1 MSSSEPSRYV
11 LDASAAV
18 ALLADAGPAGQ
29 WVEST
34 LQDGALAAHDLMPFE
49 AANILRRQ
57 AAAGFLD
64 GSAATLAHAD
74 LVSLPIDFFPYA
86 VLAERAWQLRANYTI
101 YDASYVA
108 LAELTQAALVTLD
121 RRLARGPGAACR
133 VLAYE

>member
-1 MSSSEPSRYV
+1 MSKSEPDRYV

-18 ALLADAGPAGQ
+18 ALLADAGAAGQ

-34 LQDGALAAHDLMPFE
+34 LRDRALIAPNLMPFE

-57 AAAGFLD
+57 TASGLLD
-64 GSAATLAHAD
+64 VSAATLAHAD

-86 VLAERAWQLRANYTI
+86 VVAERAWQLRANFTV

-108 LAELTQAALVTLD
+108 LAELAEAAVVTLD
-121 RRLARGPGAACR
+121 SRLARAAAAACR
-133 VLAYE
+133 VLAYQ

>member
-1 MSSSEPSRYV
+1 VSTSEPNRYV

-34 LQDGALAAHDLMPFE
+34 VKDGALVAPDLMPFE

-57 AAAGFLD
+57 AALGLLD
-64 GSAATLAHAD
+64 VSAATLAHAD
-74 LVSLPIDFFPYA
+74 LVSLAIDFFPYA
-86 VLAERAWQLRANYTI
+86 VLAERAWQLRADFTI

-108 LAELTQAALVTLD
+108 LAELAEAALITLD
-121 RRLARGPGAACR
+121 RRLARAPGTACR